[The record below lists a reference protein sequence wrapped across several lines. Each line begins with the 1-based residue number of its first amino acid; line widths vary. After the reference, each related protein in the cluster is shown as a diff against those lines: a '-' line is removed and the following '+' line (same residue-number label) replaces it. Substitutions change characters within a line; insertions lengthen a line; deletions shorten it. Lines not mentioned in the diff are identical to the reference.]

1 MAEIFFILCVALFII
16 LAQVVRHYRKVTRYI
31 TDADDYMNRTKMA
44 ANIYYSDKV
53 TAAEAKEKA
62 VAEKE
67 SFVNDFLSAKI
78 DELPLVATVIADY
91 EVARENY
98 ISELLAKK
106 KRPPLNAI
114 QERSRISKENATLIK
129 STYTN
134 YSRGFLN
141 SLSQWEMLP
150 VIMLKSALRQKLIG
164 KAR

>member
-67 SFVNDFLSAKI
+67 SFVAEKESFVNDFLSAKI
-78 DELPLVATVIADY
+78 DDFPVVARVSADFETALNAYIAD
-91 EVARENY
+91 
-98 ISELLAKK
+98 IL
-106 KRPPLNAI
+106 
-114 QERSRISKENATLIK
+114 
-129 STYTN
+129 
-134 YSRGFLN
+134 
-141 SLSQWEMLP
+141 
-150 VIMLKSALRQKLIG
+150 
-164 KAR
+164 